1 MKKILFILLC
11 FPMIGFGQ
19 SDKIIFSIGDTII
32 GNVVEVGVNDITY
45 QHKGEITNNIIKKR
59 ELAKVIYSSGR
70 TENYAGLNRLESK
83 IKKENHNKIRNQKL
97 EERKSLGIQNNWA
110 FKIGTTSLI
119 PFLTK
124 SNASDGL
131 FVHPEDYVDKT
142 SILGINIEIL
152 YNHKVNSKIGIINSL
167 NYYYLGY
174 VEESYRIPMQ
184 VDISGQD
191 LGFSDY
197 GSLLKQ
203 RYSYEFLSVSLMGSY
218 SINDRFSVMSG
229 ISFDKGL
236 YYTYEVLEH
245 SNDDPNNSTNY
256 LLGSYS
262 KPLTR
267 SFISLV
273 VSIKYSIFKQFFI
286 CSDAKWTFNRINYTD
301 KYIGI
306 GIGIDLKDFK
316 TID

>member
-1 MKKILFILLC
+1 
-11 FPMIGFGQ
+11 MIGFGQ
-19 SDKIIFSIGDTII
+19 DDKIIFSSGDTII

-83 IKKENHNKIRNQKL
+83 IKKEDFNKIRNQKL

-110 FKIGTTSLI
+110 FKIGTTSSI
-119 PFLTK
+119 PFLK
-124 SNASDGL
+124 KMAWVDGIYSGID
-131 FVHPEDYVDKT
+131 DYYNTT

-152 YNHKVNSKIGIINSL
+152 YNHKVNSKIGIVNSL
-167 NYYYLGY
+167 NYYYLGH
-174 VEESYRIPMQ
+174 VDESYRTPMLST
-184 VDISGQD
+184 ISEQD
-191 LGFSDY
+191 PALSEY
-197 GSLLKQ
+197 SSLLKE
-203 RYSYEFLSVSLMGSY
+203 RFSYQFVSISLMGSY

-229 ISFDKGL
+229 ISYDKGL
-236 YYTYEVLEH
+236 YSTYEVLEY

-256 LLGSYS
+256 QLGSYS

-273 VSIKYSIFKQFFI
+273 VSTKYSIYKQFFI
-286 CSDAKWTFNRINYTD
+286 CSDAKWTFNTINYTD
-301 KYIGI
+301 TYIGI
-306 GIGIDLKDFK
+306 GIGIDLQDFK

>member
-1 MKKILFILLC
+1 MLTYDWVWA
-11 FPMIGFGQ
+11 
-19 SDKIIFSIGDTII
+19 SDKIIFSSGDTII

-70 TENYAGLNRLESK
+70 TENYTGLNRFEYK
-83 IKKENHNKIRNQKL
+83 IKKENLNKIRNQKL

-110 FKIGTTSLI
+110 FKIGTTSSI

-124 SNASDGL
+124 SNESDGV
-131 FVHPEDYVDKT
+131 FVSTEDYIDKT

-152 YNHKVNSKIGIINSL
+152 YNYKVNSKIGIINSL

-174 VEESYRIPMQ
+174 VEESYRTPIMLGG
-184 VDISGQD
+184 ITGQD
-191 LGFSDY
+191 LGLSEY
-197 GSLLKQ
+197 SSLLKE
-203 RYSYEFLSVSLMGSY
+203 RFSYQFVSISLMGSY

-229 ISFDKGL
+229 ISYDKGL
-236 YYTYEVLEH
+236 YSTYEVLEY
-245 SNDDPNNSTNY
+245 SNDGPNNFTNY
-256 LLGSYS
+256 QLGSYS

-273 VSIKYSIFKQFFI
+273 VSTKYSIYKQFFI
-286 CSDAKWTFNRINYTD
+286 CSDAKWTFNTINYTD
-301 KYIGI
+301 TYIGI
-306 GIGIDLKDFK
+306 GIGIDLQDFK